1 MAATKPTH
9 VLVVD
14 DDPALIEMYRA
25 RLLAEGF
32 SVDLA
37 HDGQQGLAQAVGHV
51 PDVILLDM
59 RMPHVTGLE
68 VLEILRTTKAT
79 KNVPIIV
86 LTALGD
92 DQLRKD
98 AMARGA
104 TDYMVKADT
113 MPGQII
119 DKIRSVLTK

>member
-1 MAATKPTH
+1 MAASNPLH

-37 HDGQQGLAQAVGHV
+37 HDGQQALARAVEHV
-51 PDVILLDM
+51 PNVILLDM

-79 KNVPIIV
+79 KTVPIIV

-92 DQLRKD
+92 DQLRRD
-98 AMARGA
+98 ALARGA
-104 TDYMVKADT
+104 TDYMVKAET
-113 MPGQII
+113 MPAQVVE
-119 DKIRSVLTK
+119 KIRAVLKK

>member
-1 MAATKPTH
+1 MTHAIPH

-14 DDPALIEMYRA
+14 DDPTLIEMYRA
-25 RLLAEGF
+25 RLTAEGF
-32 SVDLA
+32 SVELA
-37 HDGQQGLAQAVGHV
+37 HDGQQALAKATEVV

-59 RMPHVTGLE
+59 RMPNVTGLE
-68 VLEILRTTKAT
+68 VLEILRTTKST
-79 KNVPIIV
+79 KAVPIIV

-104 TDYMVKADT
+104 TDYMVKAET
-113 MPGQII
+113 MPAQIVE
-119 DKIRSVLTK
+119 KIRALLK

>member
-1 MAATKPTH
+1 MTTKQLH

-37 HDGQQGLAQAVGHV
+37 HDGQQGLSHAMEHV
-51 PDVILLDM
+51 PDAILLDM
-59 RMPHVTGLE
+59 RMPNVTGLE
-68 VLEILRTTKAT
+68 VLEILRTTKST
-79 KNVPIIV
+79 KNIPIIV

-104 TDYMVKADT
+104 TDYMVKAET
-113 MPGQII
+113 MPAQII
-119 DKIRSVLTK
+119 EKIRSVLPK